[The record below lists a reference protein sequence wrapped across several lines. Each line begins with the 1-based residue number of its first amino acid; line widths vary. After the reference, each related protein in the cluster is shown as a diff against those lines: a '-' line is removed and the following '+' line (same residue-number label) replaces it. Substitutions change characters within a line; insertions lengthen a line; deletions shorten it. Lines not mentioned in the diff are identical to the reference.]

1 MKNILVLTDFSDR
14 AKSAAEYA
22 MHMAIKIKAN
32 IFLCHALGVT
42 EQLTYPVE
50 DHLILRNQTIKRLRE
65 IGMHL
70 HQMLSNEKQ
79 TVTFCPS
86 ISYINDLDMLTEAA
100 RRVVHEKI
108 IDLVIIGSSKPKGL
122 SKFFMGSHTSDILDN
137 INCPVLIVP
146 EQTTYRGIRNM
157 TYATDLTFNNTKV
170 ISYLAHLAKS
180 FGAEISVKHISP
192 LDLPLSRAEK
202 AVEYSIIEQMDE
214 DNIKLSYNTIKG
226 DNVPKGLMEISDSEK
241 VDILTL
247 VHKRYDFFEGLFHS
261 SISKQLAH
269 STKVPLLVMPYSF
282 SFNSVELTPA
292 S

>member
-22 MHMAIKIKAN
+22 MQIAIKIKAN
-32 IFLCHALGVT
+32 IFLCHALEVT
-42 EQLTYPVE
+42 EQLSYPVA

-70 HQMLSNEKQ
+70 HQMLSNAEE

-86 ISYINDLDMLTEAA
+86 ISYINDLDMLTEVAWK
-100 RRVVHEKI
+100 VVDGKS
-108 IDLVIIGSSKPKGL
+108 IDLVIIGSKKPKGL
-122 SKFFMGSHTSDILDN
+122 SRFFMGSHTNDILDN
-137 INCPVLIVP
+137 INRPVLIVP
-146 EQTTYRGIRNM
+146 ENAVYKPIRNIA
-157 TYATDLTFNNTKV
+157 YATDLTFDNTKV
-170 ISYLAHLAKS
+170 ISYLARLAS
-180 FGAEISVKHISP
+180 PFGAEISVKHISP
-192 LDLPLSRAEK
+192 LDLPLSRSEK
-202 AVEYSIIEQMDE
+202 AAEYSIIEQMDE

-282 SFNSVELTPA
+282 SFNSGELTLA
-292 S
+292 N

>member
-22 MHMAIKIKAN
+22 MHMAIKVKAN
-32 IFLCHALGVT
+32 IFLCHALEVT
-42 EQLTYPVE
+42 EQLTYPVT

-70 HQMLSNEKQ
+70 HQMLSNEEER
-79 TVTFCPS
+79 VTFCPS
-86 ISYINDLDMLTEAA
+86 ISYINDLDMLTEVA
-100 RRVVHEKI
+100 RTVVDGKS
-108 IDLVIIGSSKPKGL
+108 IDLVIIGSNKPKGL
-122 SKFFMGSHTSDILDN
+122 SRFFMGSHTNDILDN
-137 INCPVLIVP
+137 INRPVLIVP
-146 EQTTYRGIRNM
+146 EGTTYNGIRNIA
-157 TYATDLTFNNTKV
+157 YATDLTFNNTKV
-170 ISYLAHLAKS
+170 ISYLARLAKP

-192 LDLPLSRAEK
+192 LDLPLSRDEK
-202 AVEYSIIEQMDE
+202 AIEYSITEQMDE
-214 DNIKLSYNTIKG
+214 ENIKLTYNAIKG
-226 DNVPKGLMEISDSEK
+226 DNVPRGLMELSDTEN

-247 VHKRYDFFEGLFHS
+247 VHKRYEFFEGLFHS

-282 SFNSVELTPA
+282 SFHSGDLTPA